1 MALCRLDLSGCKV
14 ITDESMTALGKMQHL
29 NTLNLNQC
37 ADVTDTGAAVLA
49 TSPSI
54 RDISVQ
60 NTNITAHGL
69 KLLQNALG
77 LRPAPFSPT
86 RLLAR

>member
-1 MALCRLDLSGCKV
+1 MAVCRLDLSGCKV
-14 ITDESMTALGKMQHL
+14 ITDESMTALSKMQRLSVL
-29 NTLNLNQC
+29 NINQC
-37 ADVTDTGAAVLA
+37 SDVTDVGAAVLA

-60 NTNITAHGL
+60 NTRITAKGL
-69 KLLQNALG
+69 QLLQDTLG